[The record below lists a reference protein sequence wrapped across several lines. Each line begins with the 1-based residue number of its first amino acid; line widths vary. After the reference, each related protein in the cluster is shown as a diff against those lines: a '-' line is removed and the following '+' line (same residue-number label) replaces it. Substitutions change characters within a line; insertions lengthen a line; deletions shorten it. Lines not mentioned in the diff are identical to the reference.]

1 MNSQG
6 DALVSCSGLELAITE
21 HGLTHCY
28 YLAIH
33 CRHCGDSRIG
43 THQEPVGLYPCP
55 VCQRSCETTLLGE
68 GGTLRPLPFWDRT
81 EGKGVYREM
90 LGRMLS
96 VRSRSRRRTRH

>member
-6 DALVSCSGLELAITE
+6 NALLSCSGLELAITE
-21 HGLTHCY
+21 QGLTHCY

-33 CRHCGDSRIG
+33 CPDCGDSRIG
-43 THQEPVGLYPCP
+43 TDQDARCYPCP
-55 VCQRSCETTLLGE
+55 VCQRLSEAILLGE

-90 LGRMLS
+90 VARMVLAH
-96 VRSRSRRRTRH
+96 RRRRRHHRPM